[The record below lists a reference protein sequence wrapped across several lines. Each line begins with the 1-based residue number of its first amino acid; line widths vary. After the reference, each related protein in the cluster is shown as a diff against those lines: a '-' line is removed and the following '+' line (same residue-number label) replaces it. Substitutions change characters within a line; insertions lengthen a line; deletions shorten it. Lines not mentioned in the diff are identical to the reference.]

1 VNRSDLTMLLAVS
14 LLTVVVAESV
24 LLVSWPSEL
33 HDIPAYNNTNS
44 SGQGVANTLF
54 NSYSFTVVLIGL
66 LLAAAMIGG
75 IYLAKKEV
83 KE

>member
-1 VNRSDLTMLLAVS
+1 MNRSDLTMLLAVS

-33 HDIPAYNNTNS
+33 HDIPAYNNTNA